1 MAIIFK
7 GFSSPVVGKTE
18 VLYDQEL
25 IRQDLMNH
33 FNTRKG
39 ERAMDAT
46 YGFIGWD
53 LIFELDNSAYKQEID
68 TDVRR
73 IVAMDPRLN
82 LISLDVS
89 TIDYGYQVYM
99 VLEYVQLETVE
110 DLTIVFDARSNS
122 RMAQVTTS

>member
-18 VLYDQEL
+18 VLYDQDL
-25 IRQDLMNH
+25 VRQDLMNH

-82 LISLDVS
+82 LISLNVS
-89 TIDYGYQVYM
+89 TIDYGYQVYL